1 MGNGFMSNILRS
13 NIIINQWVSNLTPK
27 QTIIFLV
34 LITAAIYVVW
44 YVIDALDG
52 FDPDYKPAVTTATS
66 GAGVGSEIKGGP
78 EIFDPTKKTPEAG
91 SSK

>member
-1 MGNGFMSNILRS
+1 MVSCIVLRS

-27 QTIIFLV
+27 QVILFLV
-34 LITAAIYVVW
+34 LITVAIYVLW
-44 YVIDALDG
+44 YVIEALYG

-78 EIFDPTKKTPEAG
+78 EIFDPTKKTPEPD